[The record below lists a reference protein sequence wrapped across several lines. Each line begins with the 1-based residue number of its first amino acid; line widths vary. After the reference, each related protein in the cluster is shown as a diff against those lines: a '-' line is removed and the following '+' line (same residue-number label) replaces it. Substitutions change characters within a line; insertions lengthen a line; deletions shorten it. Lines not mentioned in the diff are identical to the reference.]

1 MSDNFLV
8 RKTKV
13 RVIGIGGGGG
23 SIVSELAKK
32 IKKASFFAAN
42 TDSQALKKTPKKVH
56 KLQIGK
62 EITQG
67 LGTGMDP
74 EIGKAAAESDKS
86 KIERIL
92 ERPDFC
98 IFVACLGGGTG
109 SGATPVFTRISNNL
123 NTGINLGIFT
133 LPFDFEGDKRKRI
146 AKKSLK
152 ELESNLNGVL
162 LIHNQKIFN
171 IIDKKT
177 PLDKAFEEVNKVLAR
192 DLEGLIDLIYKPGL
206 INIDFA
212 DFKTV
217 LSGKKKKIYFSTAVA
232 KGPERSRQ
240 VSKEVLSSPLIDFD
254 FENSDRFLFN
264 IATSSSLKMKETEE
278 ICNSFSSLNKTA
290 KVVFGVEQNQS
301 LNKSEIEVTLLI
313 AGKKEKEEKGSENVF
328 PKKEEEKEERK
339 VKIKKKKTSKKKKKR
354 KTENVEKE
362 KKKKKRRKKTFTKK
376 EPVEVKVK
384 VKKKKEKNDD
394 GKKKGNK
401 NKKKKKRKDR
411 EKKRLNALE
420 IKEAVQEKER
430 KRLAK
435 EDKWDIPAFLRRS
448 PWKDKIN
455 KNNN

>member
-1 MSDNFLV
+1 MSDNFLI

-13 RVIGIGGGGG
+13 RVIGVGGGGG

-74 EIGKAAAESDKS
+74 EIGKAAAENDKS

-146 AKKSLK
+146 AKKALK

-162 LIHNQKIFN
+162 IIHNQKIFN
-171 IIDKKT
+171 VIDKKT

-240 VSKEVLSSPLIDFD
+240 VSKEALSSPLIDFD

-278 ICNSFSSLNKTA
+278 ICNSFSSLNKRA
-290 KVVFGVEQNQS
+290 KVVFGVEENHS

-313 AGKKEKEEKGSENVF
+313 AGKKEKEEKGSENVS

-339 VKIKKKKTSKKKKKR
+339 VKIKKKKVSKKKNKR
-354 KTENVEKE
+354 KVENVEKE
-362 KKKKKRRKKTFTKK
+362 KKKKNNKRRKKPSTKK
-376 EPVEVKVK
+376 ESIKVEVKVK
-384 VKKKKEKNDD
+384 EKKKNADD
-394 GKKKGNK
+394 KKTG
-401 NKKKKKRKDR
+401 KKKKKKDR